1 MADSKSDCDSDY
13 ESDND
18 SDSDSDKVWYNKC
31 IFAKFNQKKYEALTT
46 SESNRNWAN

>member
-31 IFAKFNQKKYEALTT
+31 IFAKFNQKKIWSFNHIWKQQEL
-46 SESNRNWAN
+46 S